1 MKHVYNYNAI
11 AVIVYNDRD
20 SQNLDKMQL
29 LDKERKW
36 PTLFLSSTSSR
47 AGRVLTLTV
56 HAQSLSLMNQPENL
70 VRATRT
76 RGEFGGC
83 VLQLSHSDSVFVR
96 LLALHC
102 N

>member
-36 PTLFLSSTSSR
+36 PPQYSYL
-47 AGRVLTLTV
+47 ARVV
-56 HAQSLSLMNQPENL
+56 VGQ
-70 VRATRT
+70 V
-76 RGEFGGC
+76 GF
-83 VLQLSHSDSVFVR
+83 
-96 LLALHC
+96 
-102 N
+102 